1 MRMNRWIAAAVVAST
16 AFGFSALASDGAL
29 EINQA
34 CVATGC
40 FPGDTGGYPVT
51 ITAPGSYRLTSNLS
65 TDSNAV
71 SVIRFD
77 VEDVHLDLGG
87 FVISGPVTC
96 TGTPVVCTGASVGL
110 QGFGVQATPG
120 YGSVRNGTVRG
131 LSHAGIGAGDG
142 MRVERVHALENGT
155 YGIAGNWGSD
165 GWIVSECIVRSNGGA
180 GIWLFSGTGQG
191 TLVRNNTVFGNGGVG
206 IANNGLLIGNVVR
219 NNTDYGTSANAKI
232 SQNVFTG
239 NKAGGNT
246 AQTSGTYDLGG
257 NFCGTDTTCP

>member
-1 MRMNRWIAAAVVAST
+1 MRITPWVVVTFVVAASVGP
-16 AFGFSALASDGAL
+16 AALASDGAL
-29 EINQA
+29 EINAA

-65 TDSNAV
+65 TNSNAV

-120 YGSVRNGTVRG
+120 HGSVRNGTVRG
-131 LSHAGIGAGDG
+131 LGRAGIGAGDG

-155 YGIAGNWGSD
+155 YGIAGEWGSD
-165 GWIVSECIVRSNGGA
+165 GWIVSECIVRNNGGA
-180 GIWLFSGTGQG
+180 GISLFSGTGQG

-232 SQNVFTG
+232 SQNVFVG

-246 AQTSGTYDLGG
+246 AQTNGTYDLGG